1 MFFVAACDFDHEIRF
16 NAGESLT
23 QIFWRK
29 PLEAVTVKPA
39 TAAPDGITGAKADLV
54 SPQLAAALS
63 HPTRVSVMSILV
75 EGPASPRQLAA
86 EIGEPLNN
94 VTYHIKQLRDLGCIE
109 LDRVEQ
115 RGGGRVLERFYR
127 ATQRA
132 YFDDDAWAVLNDR
145 ERLGVMWSVVR
156 MIAKDI
162 NTAMSTGTF
171 FEDYDTHISR
181 SPMSVDPEGWREIA
195 ELLNRT
201 TKELFEIEERVE
213 TRCAD
218 GGEAE
223 IHAKVEI
230 LQFRSPVPR

>member
-1 MFFVAACDFDHEIRF
+1 ME
-16 NAGESLT
+16 
-23 QIFWRK
+23 
-29 PLEAVTVKPA
+29 A
-39 TAAPDGITGAKADLV
+39 TAVKAEAAAPQGAATAKVELV
-54 SPQLAAALS
+54 SPQLAAALA

-75 EGPASPRQLAA
+75 EGPASPRQLAE

-132 YFDDDAWAVLNDR
+132 YFDDDAWEVLGDR
-145 ERLGVMWSVVR
+145 ERLGVIWSVVR

-162 NTAMSTGTF
+162 TTAMASGTF

-181 SPMSVDPEGWREIA
+181 SPMSVDKEGWGEIA

-213 TRCAD
+213 ERCAD
-218 GGEAE
+218 GGEAD
-223 IHAKVEI
+223 IHAKVEM
-230 LQFRSPVPR
+230 LQFRSPAPR